1 MKSCCFYSGT
11 DFVYSFSE
19 PLVQASAFDEKI
31 PVCMAKK
38 NIRSEKANNRPVLW
52 GLLTF
57 LLTGALCASLVY
69 LELRVRKNES
79 DKQLY
84 TVAETIR
91 SRIQQ
96 SLQYSL
102 SATQTMALT
111 LNREGVPVNFDSVA
125 RYVLSYNKF
134 IDALQL
140 APQGVIQWIYPL
152 EDHRAVLGYDVLS
165 DPLRRTEALKA
176 LEKRELFFAGPFV
189 LKQGGLGIVGRLPVF
204 LNDKF
209 WGFSAVVIRMNTLL
223 IAAGIDTTGESGYYY
238 QLSKVNPYTGK
249 EEFFLPNKNS
259 KHRAYEISVSVPD
272 GAWKLSVVPVNAESY
287 LQSTIVLA
295 LLALVLSII
304 SGVFAYHRSKL
315 PARLNQLAM
324 ERTVELRK
332 SLDRNRAIV
341 NAMPDMMFVINS
353 QDEFVDYNNPMQHH
367 TLLPP
372 EKFLGRKVS
381 EIMPPELVKESVQLK
396 EEVLKDQRV
405 ATQQYTMDVDG
416 SKRYFEA
423 RYAPYSSSEV
433 LILVRDITDSAMA
446 EERIR
451 ESEIRYRTLVEQAG
465 DAILIAD
472 LEGKILVANPA
483 ASRISQF
490 DTEELLAKKLHDL
503 TTADQLREMPFKIPE
518 LVTGVTVTSERKLVR
533 KDGSIIDVEVT
544 AKLVTSD
551 RFLAFVRDIS
561 ERKQFEE
568 ELLKSRE
575 DLRKLSNYIA
585 EVREEERLHISREI
599 HDELGQ
605 HLTVLKMDVSR
616 LAKKAVAAN
625 EQMADD
631 FKEILEA
638 INDMVL
644 VVRRISSELR
654 PGMLDDLGLVAAIEW
669 YTQDFGKKTGID
681 VSFISN
687 ITDEDFSQERN
698 IGIFRILQES
708 LTNVARHAKATKA
721 DVSLVRHEGQVVLMI
736 EDNGRGFDSDLL
748 KNRNTLGL
756 LGMKERA
763 RMMGGTYNIQSDT
776 GNGTVVEV
784 ILPDQ
789 A

>member
-1 MKSCCFYSGT
+1 MKSCCVYSGT
-11 DFVYSFSE
+11 YFVYSLMK
-19 PLVQASAFDEKI
+19 PVVLAFKTGDMI
-31 PVCMAKK
+31 PEGMEQK
-38 NIRSEKANNRPVLW
+38 NIRSDKTTNWPVLW

-79 DKQLY
+79 DKQMF

-111 LNREGVPVNFDSVA
+111 LNRNGEPVNFDSVA

-134 IDALQL
+134 IDAVQL
-140 APQGVIQWIYPL
+140 APNGVIRWIYPL
-152 EDHRAVLGYDVLS
+152 DDHRAVLGYDVLS
-165 DPLRRTEALKA
+165 DPLRRAEALKA
-176 LEKRELFFAGPFV
+176 LEKRELFFAGPFE

-209 WGFSAVVIRMNTLL
+209 WGFSSVVIRINTLL
-223 IAAGIDTTGESGYYY
+223 MAAGIDSTGASGYYY

-249 EEFFLPNKNS
+249 EEFFLPIKNS
-259 KHRAYEISVSVPD
+259 NHRAYEISVTVPD
-272 GAWKLSVVPVNAESY
+272 GAWKLSVFPRDAESY
-287 LQSTIVLA
+287 MKSTIVLA
-295 LLALVLSII
+295 LLAVILSVI
-304 SGVFAYHRSKL
+304 SGVFVYHRSKL
-315 PARLNQLAM
+315 PARLNQLAT

-332 SLDRNRAIV
+332 SLDRNKAIV
-341 NAMPDMMFVINS
+341 NALPDMMVVINAN
-353 QDEFVDYNNPMQHH
+353 DEFVDYNNPMGHH
-367 TLLPP
+367 TILPP
-372 EKFLGRKVS
+372 EQFLGRKVA
-381 EIMPPELVKESVQLK
+381 EIMPPDLVRVSAQLK
-396 EEVLKDQRV
+396 EKVLKEQCV
-405 ATQQYTMDVDG
+405 ATHQYTMDVNG
-416 SKRYFEA
+416 EKRYFEA
-423 RYAPYSSSEV
+423 RYAPQSASEV
-433 LILVRDITDSAMA
+433 LILVRDITDTAMA

-465 DAILIAD
+465 DAILISD
-472 LEGKILVANPA
+472 LQGKILVANPA
-483 ASRISQF
+483 ASRMSQY
-490 DTEELLAKKLHDL
+490 DNTELLAKSVHEL
-503 TTADQLREMPFKIPE
+503 TPAEQLREMPFKISE
-518 LVTGVTVTSERKLVR
+518 LATGATVTSERKLLR
-533 KDGSIIDVEVT
+533 KDGSIIDVEIT
-544 AKLVTSD
+544 AKLVTPD

-616 LAKKAVAAN
+616 IAKKAVAAN
-625 EQMADD
+625 DKIADD
-631 FKEILEA
+631 FKDILEA

-644 VVRRISSELR
+644 VVRRISTELR

-669 YTQDFGKKTGID
+669 YSQDFGKKTGID

-687 ITDEDFSQERN
+687 ITDEDFSRERN

-721 DVSLVRHEGQVVLMI
+721 DVSLVRHEGQIVLMI
-736 EDNGRGFDSDLL
+736 EDNGRGFDNSFLE
-748 KNRNTLGL
+748 NRNTLGL

-763 RMMGGTYNIQSDT
+763 RMMGGTYNIQSHA
-776 GNGTVVEV
+776 GSGTVVEV
-784 ILPDQ
+784 ILPDLV
-789 A
+789 